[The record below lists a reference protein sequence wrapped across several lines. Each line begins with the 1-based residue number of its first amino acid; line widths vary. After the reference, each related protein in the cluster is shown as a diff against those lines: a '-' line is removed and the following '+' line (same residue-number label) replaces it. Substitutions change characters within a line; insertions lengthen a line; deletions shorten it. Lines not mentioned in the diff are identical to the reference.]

1 MDLRDIYARQVRL
14 LMTALPHVAKESCFA
29 LKGGT
34 AINLFV
40 QDFPR
45 LSVDIDLAYKS
56 FADRDTDLVAI
67 NDALMRITE
76 SLNNRSGITAIR
88 QENKADEKRIIVN
101 AADAQIKI
109 EVSPVWRG
117 LLLPPTEMPVC
128 EQVEIEY
135 GFTTMNIVSP
145 ADLYGGKIC
154 AVLDRQHP
162 RDLFDVL
169 NMLEKPGLTREIF
182 DGFLCYLAGH
192 PRPIAELLAPNW
204 DTARIAT
211 LYAQEFSGM
220 TQQKTSLESLLSVT
234 TLLPKALKS
243 HLTDRDRQFLLC
255 YKQNTPDWSL
265 YRYPEIQHLPA
276 IRWKQRNLAVLN
288 DKNPAKY
295 AAAVSKLEG
304 VLEQY
309 F

>member
-1 MDLRDIYARQVRL
+1 MDLRDSYARQVKL
-14 LMTALPHVAKESCFA
+14 LMAALPHVAKESCFA

-45 LSVDIDLAYKS
+45 LSVDIDLA
-56 FADRDTDLVAI
+56 AI
-67 NDALMRITE
+67 NDALKRITA
-76 SLNNRSGITAIR
+76 SLNGRPGITAIR

-101 AADAQIKI
+101 TADAKIKI

-117 LLLPPTEMPVC
+117 LLLPPAEMPVC
-128 EQVEIEY
+128 ERVEMDY
-135 GFTTMNIVSP
+135 GFTTMSVVSL

-154 AVLDRQHP
+154 AALDRQHP

-169 NMLEKPGLTREIF
+169 NMLEKPGLMREIF

-220 TQQKTSLESLLSVT
+220 TQQETSL
-234 TLLPKALKS
+234 
-243 HLTDRDRQFLLC
+243 
-255 YKQNTPDWSL
+255 
-265 YRYPEIQHLPA
+265 
-276 IRWKQRNLAVLN
+276 
-288 DKNPAKY
+288 
-295 AAAVSKLEG
+295 
-304 VLEQY
+304 
-309 F
+309 

>member
-1 MDLRDIYARQVRL
+1 MDLRDSYARQVKL
-14 LMTALPHVAKESCFA
+14 LMAALPHVAKESCFA

-45 LSVDIDLAYKS
+45 LSVDIDLA
-56 FADRDTDLVAI
+56 AI
-67 NDALMRITE
+67 NDALKRITA
-76 SLNNRSGITAIR
+76 SLNGRPGITAIR

-101 AADAQIKI
+101 TADAKIKI

-117 LLLPPTEMPVC
+117 LLLPPAEMPVC
-128 EQVEIEY
+128 ERVEMEY
-135 GFTTMNIVSP
+135 GFTTMSVVSL

-154 AVLDRQHP
+154 AALDRQHP

-169 NMLEKPGLTREIF
+169 NMLEKPGLMREIF

-204 DTARIAT
+204 DTERITT

-220 TQQKTSLESLLSVT
+220 TQQETSLESLLSVT
-234 TLLPKALKS
+234 TLLPQALKS
-243 HLTDRDRQFLLC
+243 HLTDLDREFLLSF
-255 YKQNTPDWSL
+255 KQNSPDWSR

-276 IRWKQRNLAVLN
+276 IRWKQRNLAVLK

-295 AAAVSKLEG
+295 VAAVNKLER
-304 VLEQY
+304 VLA
-309 F
+309 

>member
-1 MDLRDIYARQVRL
+1 MDLRDSYARQVRL

-45 LSVDIDLAYKS
+45 LSVDIDLAYKTYT
-56 FADRDTDLVAI
+56 DRDTDLAAI

-76 SLNNRSGITAIR
+76 SLNGRPEITAIR

-101 AADAQIKI
+101 TADAKIKI

-117 LLLPPTEMPVC
+117 LLLPPAEMPVC
-128 EQVEIEY
+128 EQVEMEY
-135 GFTTMNIVSP
+135 GFTTMNVVSL

-154 AVLDRQHP
+154 AALDRQHP

-204 DTARIAT
+204 DTARIT
-211 LYAQEFSGM
+211 SLYAQEFSGM
-220 TQQKTSLESLLSVT
+220 TQQETSLESLLSVM
-234 TLLPKALKS
+234 TLLPQALKS
-243 HLTDRDRQFLLC
+243 HLTNRVRQFLLS
-255 YKQNTPDWSL
+255 YKQNNPDWSL

-276 IRWKQRNLAVLN
+276 IRWKLRNLAVLN

-304 VLEQY
+304 VLAQY

>member
-1 MDLRDIYARQVRL
+1 MDLRDSYARQVRL
-14 LMTALPHVAKESCFA
+14 LMAALPHVAKESGFA

-45 LSVDIDLAYKS
+45 LSVDIDLVYKT
-56 FADRDTDLVAI
+56 FMDRDTDLSAI
-67 NDALMRITE
+67 NDALMRIAE
-76 SLNNRSGITAIR
+76 SLNGSAGITAIR

-101 AADAQIKI
+101 TIDAQTKI

-128 EQVEIEY
+128 EQVEMEY
-135 GFTTMNIVSP
+135 GFTTMNVVSL

-154 AVLDRQHP
+154 AALDRQHP

-169 NMLEKPGLTREIF
+169 NMLKKPGLTREIF

-204 DTARIAT
+204 DTGRIAT
-211 LYAQEFSGM
+211 LYQQEFSGM
-220 TQQKTSLESLLSVT
+220 TQQETSLESLLSVT
-234 TLLPKALKS
+234 TLLPQALKS
-243 HLTDRDRQFLLC
+243 HFIAQDRQFLLS
-255 YKQNTPDWSL
+255 YKQNNPDWSL

-276 IRWKQRNLAVLN
+276 IRWKQRNLAALN
-288 DKNPAKY
+288 AKNPAKFT
-295 AAAVSKLEG
+295 AALNKFMT
-304 VLEQY
+304 VLEQN

>member
-1 MDLRDIYARQVRL
+1 MDLRDSYARQVRL

-45 LSVDIDLAYKS
+45 LSVDIDLA
-56 FADRDTDLVAI
+56 VI

-76 SLNNRSGITAIR
+76 SLNGRPGITAIR
-88 QENKADEKRIIVN
+88 QENKADEKRITVN
-101 AADAQIKI
+101 TADSKIKI

-117 LLLPPTEMPVC
+117 LLLPPAEMPVC
-128 EQVEIEY
+128 EQVEMEY
-135 GFTTMNIVSP
+135 GFTTMNVVLL

-154 AVLDRQHP
+154 AALDRQHP

-220 TQQKTSLESLLSVT
+220 TQRETSLESLLSVT
-234 TLLPKALKS
+234 TLLPQALKS
-243 HLTDRDRQFLLC
+243 HLTDRDRQFLLS
-255 YKQNTPDWSL
+255 YKQNSPDWSL
-265 YRYPEIQHLPA
+265 FCYPEIQHLAA
-276 IRWKQRNLAVLN
+276 ILWKLRNLALLK
-288 DKNPAKY
+288 DKNPVKY
-295 AAAVSKLEG
+295 VAAVSKLKG
-304 VLEQY
+304 VLEKY
-309 F
+309 L